1 MPVTPPPRGTRGVPF
16 PRFPSWL
23 ATFFSRRQ
31 QASFRKRGGGRT
43 QGGQHTLMLETVGAR
58 SGQPRIA
65 MLGYV
70 EESPTSW
77 LVVASLAGA
86 ARHPAWL
93 HNLAARPEATIEFG
107 DGRRIAVRAETL
119 DGPELEAAWQ
129 RIGAEA
135 PEYVTYGSKT
145 DREIPVV
152 RLRAT

>member
-1 MPVTPPPRGTRGVPF
+1 MSIRLPPRGTRGVPF
-16 PRFPSWL
+16 PRLPSWL

-31 QASFRKRGGGRT
+31 LASFRKRGGGRT
-43 QGGQHTLMLETVGAR
+43 QGGQHTLMLETVGAKT
-58 SGQPRIA
+58 GKPRIA

-93 HNLAARPEATIEFG
+93 HNLANQPDATVELG

-119 DGPELEAAWQ
+119 DGPELVTAWQ

-135 PEYVTYGSKT
+135 PEYVKYGSKT
-145 DREIPVV
+145 DREIPVI